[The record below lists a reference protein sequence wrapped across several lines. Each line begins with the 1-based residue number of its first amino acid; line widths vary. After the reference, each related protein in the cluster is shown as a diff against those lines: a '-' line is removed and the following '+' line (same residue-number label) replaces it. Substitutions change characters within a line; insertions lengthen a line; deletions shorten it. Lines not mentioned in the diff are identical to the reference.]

1 MSASSTG
8 TPVQDGA
15 STDPP
20 AGRLPRRQW
29 PSLSRWGNS
38 RFGAVFGADLRSLA
52 VFRMAMALIVIM
64 DVVARLSSIR
74 AQYTED
80 GVMPRTLLVEG
91 AVRWRWS
98 LNLIND
104 TYAFQLGLMLLTILA
119 AMGMLLGYRTRMMTI
134 VVWILIVSLQA
145 RNPFVL
151 SGADSL
157 LRVLLFWAMFLPL
170 GAKWSVDAS
179 RAQPVTAKVNL
190 SFATI
195 GLFLQIAFM
204 YWFTAALKSSPAWR
218 SDGTALQ
225 YALSANHI
233 TRPFG
238 EYLVQ
243 FPDLL
248 RFLTHAS
255 LAIEVVAPI
264 LLFSPFLTGPIRT
277 IGIALIVSLHVG
289 IYLTMDVGI
298 FPWTSALCMAAFL
311 PAWFWDTLMP
321 KLVVHMPI
329 QLRKAGQRLR
339 AVPATITDSL
349 VVRRRQLAGMPFMA
363 TASAAEFQ
371 PSVTYSQANATPTT
385 SAPDSVKAGQGSVLG
400 LNPIANVFLA
410 GCIVFVFL
418 WNWTSVSDYRMPA
431 SVQPFAYGTG
441 LYQKWNMF
449 APSPSRA
456 TVWVVVRGVLADGR
470 EVDLLTPIV
479 HDDLTRV
486 PQLSWQQPDDIAGGY
501 YGNKYWRKYF
511 TAIIGEQRQDER
523 RTFAAFVCRSWNGYY
538 GGDVRLVG
546 LQIYRMSERTMLD
559 QEDVPIVRSKVA
571 QYRCT

>member
-1 MSASSTG
+1 MCASSTG
-8 TPVQDGA
+8 VPPHESAATPPPSKQA
-15 STDPP
+15 S
-20 AGRLPRRQW
+20 REWL
-29 PSLSRWGNS
+29 SLSRWGNS
-38 RFGAVFGADLRSLA
+38 RFGLIFGADLRSLA
-52 VFRMAMALIVIM
+52 VFRMAMALIVLM
-64 DVVARLSSIR
+64 DVVARLSSLR
-74 AQYTED
+74 VQYTED

-104 TYAFQLGLMLLTILA
+104 TYGFQLGLMLLTILA
-119 AMGMLLGYRTRMMTI
+119 AVGMLMGYRTRTMTI

-170 GAKWSVDAS
+170 GAKWSVDAT
-179 RAQPVTAKVNL
+179 RTQPVTAKTHL

-204 YWFTAALKSSPAWR
+204 YWFTAALKSGPAWR
-218 SDGTALQ
+218 TDGTALQ

-243 FPDLL
+243 YPDLL

-277 IGIALIVSLHVG
+277 IGIGLIVSLHVG

-298 FPWTSALCMAAFL
+298 FPWTSALCMACFL
-311 PAWFWDTLMP
+311 PSWFWDTLMQ
-321 KLVVHMPI
+321 KVVVHTP
-329 QLRKAGQRLR
+329 ARLQKVGR
-339 AVPATITDSL
+339 TVRSVPAAIGESL
-349 VVRRRQLAGMPFMA
+349 VVRRRQLAGMPAMA
-363 TASAAEFQ
+363 TAATAGFF
-371 PSVTYSQANATPTT
+371 PTVTYPQPGAASTLTAPEQARAREGT
-385 SAPDSVKAGQGSVLG
+385 VLG
-400 LNPIANVFLA
+400 LNPFANVFLA

-418 WNWTSVSDYRMPA
+418 WNWTSVSDFRLPA

-486 PQLSWQQPDDIAGGY
+486 PQLSWQQPDDIAGDY

-511 TAIIGEQRQDER
+511 TAIIGENRQDER
-523 RTFAAFVCRSWNGYY
+523 RTFAAYACRSWNGYY

-559 QEDVPIVRSKVA
+559 EQDVPIVRSKIA